1 LIGNAIKFTE
11 KGYVAVGVWME
22 LPPTGLSVTLRF
34 SVTDTGM
41 GIAAAHQEI
50 IFEAFSQAD
59 GSISRRFGGTGL
71 GLAICTRLAKMMDG
85 KLWVESELGKGSTF
99 YFTAC
104 FVNPSLRDAPL
115 VTPKLEQLPPLF
127 QPSLRIL
134 LAEDNRVNQ
143 LLASRLL
150 EKQGHVVTVVPNGAA
165 ALAVLENTVFDLIL
179 MDIQMPGIDGL
190 TATTLIRERETIS
203 GRHTPILAMTAHA
216 MKGDRERCL
225 AAGMDGYLVKP
236 VQAAELFSAIGA
248 QFRNVN
254 GAG

>member
-1 LIGNAIKFTE
+1 
-11 KGYVAVGVWME
+11 ME
-22 LPPTGLSVTLRF
+22 LPPAGLSVTLRF
-34 SVTDTGM
+34 SITDTGM
-41 GIAAAHQEI
+41 GIAEAPQEI

-99 YFTAC
+99 YFTAR
-104 FVNPSLRDAPL
+104 FVNQPLRDAPAPA
-115 VTPKLEQLPPLF
+115 PKLEQQTPRF

-150 EKQGHVVTVVPNGAA
+150 EKQGHVVTVVANGAA

-179 MDIQMPGIDGL
+179 MDVQMPGIDGL
-190 TATTLIRERETIS
+190 TATTLIRQREATS

-225 AAGMDGYLVKP
+225 DAGMDGYLVKP
-236 VQAAELFSAIGA
+236 VQAAELFSAIDA